1 MISGGPYEKY
11 NELVIQGALEEDPE
25 QEAIVSL
32 LDKLYGQLNA
42 STGMMS
48 RLKVLLRPS
57 SKSAVQGLYIWG
69 GVGRGKTM
77 LMDMFCECLPEDQR
91 LRLHFHRFMQRV
103 HDDLKINSG
112 ATNPLDAVA
121 QGLSLESKIL
131 CFDEFYVSDIGD
143 AMILSEL
150 LTALFNRGVT
160 LVATSNVQPDRLYWN
175 GLQRSRF
182 LPAINLLKKNT
193 LVHELASSV
202 DYRLRVLQQDQ
213 IYYYPLTDSA
223 ERGLRE
229 RFHDL
234 AKKTS
239 LVKDEIQVNGRK
251 IKAVAVT
258 ADIAWFRFAELCQG
272 PRSQNDYIELAK
284 VFHTLLLSEIPIF
297 TSANEDAARRFISL
311 IDELYDCH
319 VNLVLTAEVEAD
331 KLYQGDMFREEFS
344 RTASRL
350 IEMQS
355 ENYLVSEHHV

>member
-11 NELVIQGALEEDPE
+11 NELVIQGAIEEDPE
-25 QEAIVSL
+25 QEAIASI
-32 LDKLYGQLNA
+32 LDKLYEQLNA
-42 STGMMS
+42 PTGIMGRW
-48 RLKVLLRPS
+48 RLPFKPFPRR
-57 SKSAVQGLYIWG
+57 AVQGLYIWG

-77 LMDMFCECLPEDQR
+77 LMDMFCECLPEGQR
-91 LRLHFHRFMQRV
+91 LRFHFHRFMQRV
-103 HDDLKINSG
+103 HDDLRINSG

-121 QGLSLESKIL
+121 EGLSLESKIL

-150 LTALFNRGVT
+150 LAALFSRGVT
-160 LVATSNVQPDRLYWN
+160 LVATSNIVPDRLYWN
-175 GLQRSRF
+175 GLQRARF
-182 LPAINLLKKNT
+182 LPAINLLKQNT
-193 LVHELASSV
+193 MVLELASRV

-213 IYYYPLTDSA
+213 IYYYPLTDDA

-229 RFHDL
+229 RFYD
-234 AKKTS
+234 
-239 LVKDEIQVNGRK
+239 LVKKSSWIKEELQVNGRI

-258 ADIAWFRFAELCQG
+258 ENIAWFRFAELCHG

-284 VFHTLLLSEIPIF
+284 IFHTLLLSGIPIF

-311 IDELYDCH
+311 IDELYDCN
-319 VNLVLTAEVEAD
+319 VNLVLTAEVEAEN
-331 KLYQGDMFREEFS
+331 LYQGGMFREEFA

-355 ENYLVSEHHV
+355 ENYLVSEHHA